1 MIKLNRNYFLLG
13 CKFKLPEPCYYEQL
27 IISEYYLGTH
37 FITHHLMSLDSSK
50 YQPTNISK
58 ILYVGPKYFDF
69 EFCVLGKK
77 RTHSALLQSI
87 QTCLLSKTSLLIT

>member
-13 CKFKLPEPCYYEQL
+13 YKFKLLEPCYYEQL
-27 IISEYYLGTH
+27 FVSEYYLGTH

-50 YQPTNISK
+50 YQPTNVSK
-58 ILYVGPKYFDF
+58 ILYVGPKYFVF

-77 RTHSALLQSI
+77 ELI
-87 QTCLLSKTSLLIT
+87 QRYYNQFKFVCYPKHPY